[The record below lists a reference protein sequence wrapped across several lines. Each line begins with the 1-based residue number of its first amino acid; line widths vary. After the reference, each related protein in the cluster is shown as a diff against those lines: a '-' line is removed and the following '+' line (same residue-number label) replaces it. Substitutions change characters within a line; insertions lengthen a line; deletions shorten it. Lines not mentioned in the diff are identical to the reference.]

1 MKLVILKVI
10 KHSKM
15 SLPVRER
22 GLKHL
27 TVAGKL
33 LPPKSL
39 PVRER
44 GLKREVYPM
53 PPYPGWSLPVRERGL
68 KLCRPIVCASTA

>member
-44 GLKREVYPM
+44 GLKLRGQIRHGIKPA
-53 PPYPGWSLPVRERGL
+53 SLPVRERGL
-68 KLCRPIVCASTA
+68 KRGL